1 MSVKTLQEFQTLT
14 DTEHASVSS
23 GGLGYYKPVIESANG
38 YACCC
43 SNGQWD
49 YKVTKGVF
57 QATTDVIT
65 NDWIKSIGQSYFII
79 PDYRG

>member
-23 GGLGYYKPVIESANG
+23 GGLGYYKPDIESANG

-57 QATTDVIT
+57 QAMTDVIT